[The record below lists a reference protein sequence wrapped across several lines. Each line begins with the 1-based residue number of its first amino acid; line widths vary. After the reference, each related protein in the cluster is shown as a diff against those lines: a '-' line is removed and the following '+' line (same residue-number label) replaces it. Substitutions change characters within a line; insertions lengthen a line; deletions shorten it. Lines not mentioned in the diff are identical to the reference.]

1 MTTTSLHNHSTW
13 SDGAADIAAM
23 ALAARTAGL
32 QTFGISDHWVSLPK
46 GCRLKTEWSIAP
58 ERLERYFQECLD
70 VKKQVETRHFT
81 MRIGLEV
88 DFFPEN
94 WQANL
99 ASLANYPLDYTIG
112 SIHYLDD
119 FPIDSSP
126 EPWRPLGQDAIN
138 DIWREYW
145 RRLRAL
151 AETKAFTII
160 GHLDLPKKFGF
171 AATANLDGEIEAAL
185 RAIRRSGA
193 QLELNT
199 AGWHKPCD
207 EPYPS
212 PTLLQRA
219 LALGIPVL
227 ITADAHAP
235 EHVNRDFAQAAQL
248 LASLA

>member
-1 MTTTSLHNHSTW
+1 MTNTSLHNHSTW
-13 SDGAADIAAM
+13 SDGAADIGTM
-23 ALAARTAGL
+23 ALAARAAGL
-32 QTFGISDHWVSLPK
+32 HAFGISDHWVMLPAN
-46 GCRLKTEWSIAP
+46 CRLNTEWSIAP
-58 ERLERYFQECLD
+58 GRLDSYFQECID
-70 VKKQVETRHFT
+70 VKKQVETTHFT

-94 WQANL
+94 WQANMARL
-99 ASLANYPLDYTIG
+99 ASYPLDYTIG

-126 EPWRPLGQDAIN
+126 EPWLPLGQDAIN

-145 RRLRAL
+145 RRLHAL
-151 AETKAFTII
+151 AETRAFTII
-160 GHLDLPKKFGF
+160 GHLDLPKKFGYG
-171 AATANLDGEIEAAL
+171 ATADLSFEIEAAL
-185 RAIRRSGA
+185 QAIRRSGA

-199 AGWHKPCD
+199 AGWSKPCA

-212 PTLLQRA
+212 PNLLKRA

-235 EHVNRDFAQAAQL
+235 EHVNRDFDKAAGL